1 MKKSMDYNRQKTD
14 GKKEDG
20 NAPHSHLDTLPQRRA
35 VFLDNGIRHLYGVT
49 FHPYNV
55 TNFLPPSIPILD
67 TPTGFNDGVP
77 QLVNGNTIVNV
88 NGISQHPFQC
98 QRIVTFNG
106 NVLDVFP
113 MGCTTSQ

>member
-1 MKKSMDYNRQKTD
+1 MDYNRQKTD

-20 NAPHSHLDTLPQRRA
+20 NASHSHLNTLPQRRA

-55 TNFLPPSIPILD
+55 TDFLPPSIPILD

-77 QLVNGNTIVNV
+77 QLVNGHTIVNV

-98 QRIVTFNG
+98 QRVVTFNG

-113 MGCTTSQ
+113 MGCASSQK

>member
-14 GKKEDG
+14 GDKEDG
-20 NAPHSHLDTLPQRRA
+20 NASHPHLDTLPQRRA
-35 VFLDNGIRHLYGVT
+35 VFLDNGVRYPYRIT
-49 FHPYNV
+49 FNTDNV

-77 QLVNGNTIVNV
+77 QLVNGHAIVNV
-88 NGISQHPFQC
+88 NGISQHPFQR
-98 QRIVTFNG
+98 QRVVSFNG

-113 MGCTTSQ
+113 MGCATSQ

>member
-20 NAPHSHLDTLPQRRA
+20 NTSHPHLYTLPQRRA
-35 VFLDNGIRHLYGVT
+35 VFLDNGVRYSHGVT
-49 FHPYNV
+49 FHTNNV
-55 TNFLPPSIPILD
+55 TDFLPPSIPILD
-67 TPTGFNDGVP
+67 TPTGFNNGVP

-98 QRIVTFNG
+98 QCVVSFNG
-106 NVLDVFP
+106 DVLNVFP
-113 MGCTTSQ
+113 MGCATSQ